1 MTNENRE
8 YFSMADMAA
17 RYNVEKSTVS
27 RWIDEGFFP
36 GAEKKGPYKNSPY
49 RIPASAVEHFD
60 KLRESGL
67 PS

>member
-1 MTNENRE
+1 MNEGSRE
-8 YFSMADMAA
+8 FFSMADVAA
-17 RYNVEKSTVS
+17 RYGVEKSTVS

-36 GAEKKGPYKNSPY
+36 GAEKKGPYQNSPY
-49 RIPASAVEHFD
+49 RIPAAAVDHFD